1 MYDSGGVYTSPDGK
15 CFNGIIGT
23 YYGSR
28 GGPQLSRGTI
38 VSLRPDD
45 TVLPSVAFDIG
56 SKRHHF
62 FLRRAVGGEP
72 AMMHSKHRFD
82 VPLVDARDNDPPEVV
97 AIRKALERGLV
108 VEFAVRRDHARLR
121 RNEWFRPEANIR
133 GPVAALLVD
142 GYSAHRRC
150 DPAQSAGLQS
160 EAQ

>member
-1 MYDSGGVYTSPDGK
+1 
-15 CFNGIIGT
+15 
-23 YYGSR
+23 
-28 GGPQLSRGTI
+28 
-38 VSLRPDD
+38 
-45 TVLPSVAFDIG
+45 
-56 SKRHHF
+56 
-62 FLRRAVGGEP
+62 
-72 AMMHSKHRFD
+72 
-82 VPLVDARDNDPPEVV
+82 VV